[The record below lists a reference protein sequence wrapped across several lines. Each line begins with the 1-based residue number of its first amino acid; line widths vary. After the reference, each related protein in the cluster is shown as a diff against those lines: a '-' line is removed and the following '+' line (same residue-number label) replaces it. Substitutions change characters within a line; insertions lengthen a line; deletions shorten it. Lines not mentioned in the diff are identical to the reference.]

1 MSDFCSYVRI
11 ASGQRIS
18 ENSVYANFRES
29 PKGEV
34 RRISVRRSSCILR
47 ARNRPPTARGNM
59 AREPERK
66 LVDRTFRCIDED
78 FLFPGK
84 MEYVGHEIIV
94 PGGGTRIEWRP
105 NQSRANCPHE
115 PTHSIELVEE

>member
-1 MSDFCSYVRI
+1 M
-11 ASGQRIS
+11 
-18 ENSVYANFRES
+18 YANFREFS
-29 PKGEV
+29 FYEV
-34 RRISVRRSSCILR
+34 RAYCG

>member
-1 MSDFCSYVRI
+1 MRTGSCPATSRSVGWPRNKRSI
-11 ASGQRIS
+11 VLAQGSVCALEHKGSS
-18 ENSVYANFRES
+18 ELLRT
-29 PKGEV
+29 PG
-34 RRISVRRSSCILR
+34 RRCSCILR

-105 NQSRANCPHE
+105 NQSRANCP
-115 PTHSIELVEE
+115 